1 MSDDAPS
8 FVRGIFAGAIHDSL
22 LFPFPAPLSERD
34 PEEASTVRRLV
45 RDMERMRATGLI
57 DPARFDEEETIPEDV
72 IHALAEGGWLG
83 LSIPREYG
91 GLGLSPAAY
100 AHVFGAISSVDA
112 SLGVLLGVHCGLGSK
127 AIVLF
132 GTPEQKARYL
142 PMLARGE
149 TLAAYALTEPET
161 GSDAQNIVTQ
171 AQPNADGSWTLTGR
185 KHWIGNGH
193 RAGVIA
199 TFAQAPVLRS
209 GKTVL
214 RPTAFIIRPDMPG
227 FKVAGTVRKLGIRGS
242 TQAELVYDGL
252 RVPADHVLGVVGKGF
267 GVAVKVLNG
276 GRLTLAAGCTAGT
289 KSLLGQMVEFSES
302 RVQFG
307 RPIADFEIT
316 QRKLA
321 RTASD
326 IYAADA
332 MLGELTRLA
341 EHPDGEYALE
351 AACCKVFASE
361 MLWRAADEMVQVAG
375 GRGFVKPYPYERHLR
390 DARIN
395 RIFEGTNEILRL
407 FISLNGIQG
416 PSAALQELGV
426 ALRRPL
432 QNLGLISGFAASRLA
447 SRLGATPTLDVEL
460 HERLQPH
467 ARHFEKHVAEL
478 KEAAERLI
486 RAYRKQIIERQ
497 QELERLS
504 DMSIELF
511 ATACVLARTQQLL
524 TERGEAD
531 CAYELEL
538 CDLFVVEAGRRFRS
552 NRLAIQSAQDETRRR
567 VALEVRARNGYGVE
581 DAILP
586 DGSKAVARSGGEPP
600 SGNQLPSTPTVTPP
614 DRHTAAHRKP
624 K

>member
-34 PEEASTVRRLV
+34 PNEAGTVRRLI
-45 RDMERMRATGLI
+45 RDMERMRESKLI
-57 DPARFDEEETIPEDV
+57 DPARFDEEETIPDDV
-72 IHALAEGGWLG
+72 IRALAETGWLG

-112 SLGVLLGVHCGLGSK
+112 SIGVLLGVHCGLGSK

-199 TFAQAPVLRS
+199 TFAQAPVQR
-209 GKTVL
+209 GDKTVL

-227 FKVAGTVRKLGIRGS
+227 FKVVGTVRKLGIRGS
-242 TQAELVYDGL
+242 TQAELLYDGL
-252 RVPADHVLGVVGKGF
+252 RVPADHVLGAVGKGF

-289 KSLLGQMVEFSES
+289 KSFLRQMVEFSES

-326 IYAADA
+326 LYAADA

-361 MLWRAADEMVQVAG
+361 MLWRAADEMVQIAG

-416 PSAALQELGV
+416 PSAELQELGV

-432 QNLGLISGFAASRLA
+432 RNLGLISGFATSRLA

-460 HERLQPH
+460 HARLQAH

-524 TERGEAD
+524 VERGEAD

-538 CDLFVVEAGRRFRS
+538 CDLFVVEAGRRFRAH
-552 NRLAIQSAQDETRRR
+552 RQAIQSAQDETRRA
-567 VALEVRARNGYGVE
+567 VARGVRERGGYGVS

-586 DGSKAVARSGGEPP
+586 SDLVE
-600 SGNQLPSTPTVTPP
+600 T
-614 DRHTAAHRKP
+614 
-624 K
+624 

>member
-8 FVRGIFAGAIHDSL
+8 FVRGIFAGAIHDDL
-22 LFPFPAPLSERD
+22 LFPFPESLEERD
-34 PEEASTVRRLV
+34 PGEARTVRRLLADLA
-45 RDMERMRATGLI
+45 RLRATGVI
-57 DPARFDEEETIPEDV
+57 DPALFDEEETIPEAT
-72 IHALAEGGWLG
+72 IRALADGGWMG

-91 GLGLSPAAY
+91 GLGLSAAAY

-132 GTPEQKARYL
+132 GSAEQKARYL

-171 AQPNADGSWTLTGR
+171 AQPNDDGSWTLTGR

-199 TFAQAPVLRS
+199 TFAQAPVQRG

-214 RPTAFIIRPDMPG
+214 RPTAFLIRPDMPG
-227 FKVAGTVRKLGIRGS
+227 FHVAGTVRKLGIRGS

-252 RVPADHVLGVVGKGF
+252 RVPADHVLGTVGKGF

-289 KSLLGQMVEFSES
+289 RALLAQMVEFAES

-326 IYAADA
+326 VYAADA
-332 MLGELTRLA
+332 MLGELARLA

-375 GRGFVKPYPYERHLR
+375 GRGYVKPYPYERQLR

-416 PSAALQELGV
+416 PAAQLKELGI

-460 HERLQPH
+460 HERLAPH

-478 KEAAERLI
+478 KESAERLI
-486 RAYRKQIIERQ
+486 RAYRREIVERQ

-504 DMSIELF
+504 DMAIELF

-524 TERGEAD
+524 VARGEPQ
-531 CAYELEL
+531 CARELAL
-538 CDLFVVEAGRRFRS
+538 CDLFVVEAGRRFRAS
-552 NRLAIQSAQDETRRR
+552 RLNLESAQDDVRRR
-567 VALEVRARNGYGVE
+567 VARQVRDDGGYGVD

-586 DGSKAVARSGGEPP
+586 KERSGGRAVGRSRDEASADFLPP
-600 SGNQLPSTPTVTPP
+600 TLTARPL
-614 DRHTAAHRKP
+614 DRQTARP
-624 K
+624 EQ